1 LSNVHSEPDPLPNQP
16 APAAVSPRVLWFTL
30 LVLFGINTVNFYD
43 RQVVGAIGEHVRNE
57 WELTDTQLSSLTTA
71 FILLYAAVGLPLGRW
86 ADVGKRKLILATGVL
101 VWSVMTAVSGLAAS
115 FGMLFVCRLGVGVG
129 EASCAPAANSL
140 LGDLFP
146 PEKRGRAIGFF
157 MLGLPLGLALSHIVS
172 GEIAQAL
179 SWRAALFV
187 AGAPGLILGIM
198 ALWLPEP
205 PRGAADVAAPHPPL
219 PPLSKGG
226 TQGGGTGAS
235 AVMSILRIP
244 TMWWII
250 LSGALQNL
258 VMYAL
263 FSFLVSFLMRFHGLS
278 IKDANWLNG
287 LAVGIGGSVGMLGGG
302 WLCDRVRRRS
312 VSGRLLVGAASM
324 LLATP
329 CFWLALEIPRG
340 AGLAFAALLL
350 PAYVFVYVY
359 YASVYATI
367 QDIVAP
373 TLRGTAM
380 AVYFFVFYLFA
391 AAGLYAFG
399 WLSDHLAQTARTAH
413 ALSAPEARAV
423 GLHQALYVVPALL
436 ALLALVLFA
445 AARTVTADQRR
456 RPGKTHVGSPNRD

>member
-1 LSNVHSEPDPLPNQP
+1 MIHPEPDPPLCQP
-16 APAAVSPRVLWFTL
+16 ASAAPSQRVLWFTL
-30 LVLFGINTVNFYD
+30 LVLFGINTMNFYD
-43 RQVVGAIGEHVRNE
+43 RQVVGAIGELVRNQ
-57 WELTDTQLSSLTTA
+57 WELSDTQLGGLTTA

-86 ADVGKRKLILATGVL
+86 ADLGRRKLILAAGVL
-101 VWSVMTAVSGLAAS
+101 VWSVMTALSGLATS
-115 FGMLFVCRLGVGVG
+115 FEMLFVCRLGVGVG

-146 PEKRGRAIGFF
+146 PEKRGRAIAFF
-157 MLGLPLGLALSHIVS
+157 MLGLPLGLALSYVVS

-179 SWRAALFV
+179 SWQAALFV
-187 AGAPGLILGIM
+187 AGAPGLILAVL

-205 PRGAADVAAPHPPL
+205 ARGAAETAGPAPSAPAAR
-219 PPLSKGG
+219 G
-226 TQGGGTGAS
+226 S
-235 AVMSILRIP
+235 AVMAILRIP

-263 FSFLVSFLMRFHGLS
+263 FSFLTSFLMRYHGLT
-278 IKDANWLNG
+278 IKEASWING
-287 LAVGIGGSVGMLGGG
+287 LAVGVGGSVGMLGGG
-302 WLCDRVRRRS
+302 WLCDRVRRRR
-312 VSGRLLVGAASM
+312 VSGRLLVGAVAM

-329 CFWLALEIPRG
+329 CFWLALEMPRG

-350 PAYVFVYVY
+350 PAYLFVYVY

-391 AAGLYAFG
+391 AAGLYVFG
-399 WLSDHLAQTARTAH
+399 WLSDHLAQIARTAH
-413 ALSAPEARAV
+413 DLSAPAARAV

-436 ALLALVLFA
+436 ALLAFVLFA
-445 AARTVTADQRR
+445 AARTVTADEQKSRAASQI
-456 RPGKTHVGSPNRD
+456 V